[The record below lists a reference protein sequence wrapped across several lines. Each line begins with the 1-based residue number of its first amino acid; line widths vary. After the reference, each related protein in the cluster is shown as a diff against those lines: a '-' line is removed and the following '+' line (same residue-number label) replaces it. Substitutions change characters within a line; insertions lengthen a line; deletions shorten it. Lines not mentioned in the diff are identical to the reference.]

1 MLNTSFNPY
10 RLTIHESVGLAHEPQ
25 VVEIAVPA
33 SSPSV
38 FFLRDEKSGQLYPV
52 QTSQQNPGRG
62 YLLLSI
68 APDQILNLVPAE
80 STKSV
85 ALDSSVTI
93 TEQKDIWIVKNKA
106 FAIELSAG
114 NQQFGKSR
122 TQPVLGPVRRV
133 REGNNPW
140 RGRTFFD
147 TTNGVVSE
155 KAEWREKGPV
165 RSVYHYRIE
174 FAEGGFYDLELTVDA
189 TGDFA
194 RLHEKFRGAA
204 SDQIVWD
211 FTGNDLPERVTLLD
225 STAGYT
231 PKWLHYHLD
240 QRHARLWCWTQFSQL
255 HDLSDGYALHFSGAD
270 DAVGFVTF
278 EGGKWHGN
286 ALNHVEAWSRR
297 WQAADITTRRLP
309 ADTKADSFPGTDSIP
324 ARGHSVNE
332 PHFTVEGWLRRG
344 ERRFALVLSTSARM
358 APLIER
364 EGAGEEKGCSVAL
377 GHFEDLPRRDLY
389 QRVQSRLRKI
399 HIQHGL
405 IPLQDQLGMAFEWP
419 LEKDLTPAGKST
431 NAARHHAW
439 EVCRTHTRA
448 PKAED
453 PDSIKLID
461 DFLQARVYGFWEGS
475 GSAYTNCVVSR
486 RVGPDMLHFEGL
498 AATGKLTPEQITR
511 WRSWFTFL
519 AHLYYT
525 DNFYPGASTMEPVQS
540 DNSVEPTMAG
550 MSNQNFYTDIITLFG
565 YAAQVF
571 AGHPSVGAWRE
582 KFLTNWRRQLEY
594 HMYPKSGVWEESHTY
609 YQHVLA
615 TVLPLFLRRK
625 ADGTS
630 DDFADPNFQKLTA
643 GAIPQMAPRNAVV
656 GGSRHIVPF
665 GDHGVDPT
673 NYRYIYRELARGF
686 APHAPELAG
695 NLAWVYQEM
704 KGEKLSDV
712 PALAPK
718 FVSGYQEGLGF
729 FMRGNAGS
737 DAESLLALRS
747 GMAWGHHHADDGSIQ
762 FYARGR
768 ALIVDSA
775 SSQAQQRGDRKHLS
789 AGQSRT
795 VVEGVEPLNHLWR
808 FNRGWILDARVQETL
823 TYAVAGVP
831 TFATLAKGLPPM
843 PLQRTFW
850 ELRAVVELAP
860 TVYLIA
866 DYLDASQ
873 SHVTRFHVA
882 NVQTSLEGN
891 QVSSSFGEDCRLKI
905 IPLGQVGAPALSLDR
920 PVYPEK
926 LPQEITTSVDYSGII
941 GPWSMFIVAALGPQD
956 QLTVSVAAETIQ
968 VTAGGKELKI
978 QHQADGHLE
987 VSRANETNRVTLD
1000 AQALLAKLRKG
1011 SR

>member
-68 APDQILNLVPAE
+68 APDQVLNLVPAE

-114 NQQFGKSR
+114 NQQSAKSR

-165 RSVYHYRIE
+165 RSIYHYRIE

-344 ERRFALVLSTSARM
+344 ERRFALVFRPAREWRRSSSGRVPGKKKAVPSPWAISKTFRAGTFISACKAACARSTSSMASFRSRTNWEWPSNGRWKKTLLLPASRRTQRGTTLGRFAGLTLARPKRKTPT
-358 APLIER
+358 ASNSSTISFRPGSTAFGR
-364 EGAGEEKGCSVAL
+364 VRARRTRTAWSRAGSVPTCSTSRASPRQENSPPSKSRAGVVGSPSSPIFTTPIIFIRAL
-377 GHFEDLPRRDLY
+377 PPWNRCNRTTRSSRRWPACPTKISTPISSPCSATPRRSSPAI
-389 QRVQSRLRKI
+389 RPSG
-399 HIQHGL
+399 HG
-405 IPLQDQLGMAFEWP
+405 A
-419 LEKDLTPAGKST
+419 K
-431 NAARHHAW
+431 
-439 EVCRTHTRA
+439 
-448 PKAED
+448 
-453 PDSIKLID
+453 
-461 DFLQARVYGFWEGS
+461 
-475 GSAYTNCVVSR
+475 
-486 RVGPDMLHFEGL
+486 
-498 AATGKLTPEQITR
+498 
-511 WRSWFTFL
+511 
-519 AHLYYT
+519 
-525 DNFYPGASTMEPVQS
+525 
-540 DNSVEPTMAG
+540 NS
-550 MSNQNFYTDIITLFG
+550 S
-565 YAAQVF
+565 
-571 AGHPSVGAWRE
+571 
-582 KFLTNWRRQLEY
+582 TNWRRQLEY

-625 ADGTS
+625 ADGIS

-656 GGSRHIVPF
+656 GGSGISFPSATTAWIR
-665 GDHGVDPT
+665 T

-718 FVSGYQEGLGF
+718 FVTGYQEGLGF

-775 SSQAQQRGDRKHLS
+775 SSQAQKRGDRKHLS

-808 FNRGWILDARVQETL
+808 FNRGWILEPGQEDPYL
-823 TYAVAGVP
+823 RGGGRSD
-831 TFATLAKGLPPM
+831 FCHLAKGLAPHAS
-843 PLQRTFW
+843 
-850 ELRAVVELAP
+850 LRAH
-860 TVYLIA
+860 
-866 DYLDASQ
+866 S
-873 SHVTRFHVA
+873 
-882 NVQTSLEGN
+882 GN
-891 QVSSSFGEDCRLKI
+891 
-905 IPLGQVGAPALSLDR
+905 
-920 PVYPEK
+920 
-926 LPQEITTSVDYSGII
+926 
-941 GPWSMFIVAALGPQD
+941 
-956 QLTVSVAAETIQ
+956 
-968 VTAGGKELKI
+968 AGRG
-978 QHQADGHLE
+978 
-987 VSRANETNRVTLD
+987 
-1000 AQALLAKLRKG
+1000 
-1011 SR
+1011 